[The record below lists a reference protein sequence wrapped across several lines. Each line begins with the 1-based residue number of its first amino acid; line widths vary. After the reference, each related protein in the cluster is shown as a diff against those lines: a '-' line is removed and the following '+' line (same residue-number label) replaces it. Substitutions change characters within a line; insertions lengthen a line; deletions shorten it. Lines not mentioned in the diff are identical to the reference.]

1 MDQQQEESAVEMC
14 HVEAT
19 CDDGIIITNTGIK
32 QGSFEP
38 EKQNGRVKK
47 FEKTPKA
54 RMSPKRVKRA
64 KQDRVTAAR
73 HFSRASVVVEA
84 VGPFAA
90 RCALDVQSAS
100 KSDLESSIFYIPPLS
115 ALPQLANMPRDK
127 MLQQRKIQLRHRIE
141 QFKGAQRFR
150 TTERSQLRFSETL
163 KLLKRL
169 DRAKEEM

>member
-1 MDQQQEESAVEMC
+1 MC

-19 CDDGIIITNTGIK
+19 CDDSVIITNTGIK
-32 QGSFEP
+32 QGSFDGKCQP
-38 EKQNGRVKK
+38 ERQNGRVKK
-47 FEKTPKA
+47 FEKAPKA

-84 VGPFAA
+84 VAQFAA
-90 RCALDVQSAS
+90 RCAPVAQ
-100 KSDLESSIFYIPPLS
+100 SDLESSIFYIPPLS

-150 TTERSQLRFSETL
+150 TTERSRLRFSETL

>member
-1 MDQQQEESAVEMC
+1 MC

-19 CDDGIIITNTGIK
+19 CDESIIITNTGIK
-32 QGSFEP
+32 QGSFNGKSQP

-47 FEKTPKA
+47 FEKTLKA
-54 RMSPKRVKRA
+54 RTSPKRVKRA

-73 HFSRASVVVEA
+73 HFSRASVLVET

-90 RCALDVQSAS
+90 RCAPDSAS
-100 KSDLESSIFYIPPLS
+100 KSDLESSTFYIPPLS
-115 ALPQLANMPRDK
+115 PLPQLANMPRDK
-127 MLQQRKIQLRHRIE
+127 LLQQRKIQLRHRIE
-141 QFKGAQRFR
+141 QFKGVQRYR
-150 TTERSQLRFSETL
+150 TTERSRLRFSETL